1 MKGFVVREVRGIGS
15 GSRMYKLAKKEGRRG
30 KL

>member
-1 MKGFVVREVRGIGS
+1 VKGFVVREVRGIGS
-15 GSRMYKLAKKEGRRG
+15 GSRMCKLTKKEERRE